1 MTWREA
7 MSNGCLRWLLE
18 TAKVFPLL
26 PRYDD
31 DGCSGRGN
39 EFWGAGDVTAEN
51 LGESENSA
59 DSWN

>member
-1 MTWREA
+1 MTWREEFPA

-39 EFWGAGDVTAEN
+39 EFWGAGDVTDEN
-51 LGESENSA
+51 
-59 DSWN
+59 